1 MKIQSPSDLSKSESS
16 LVHQIELI
24 APSKKVA
31 NDLIMVSM
39 ANVEL
44 SIYRE
49 DQLKAVFECLS
60 CSNLLSSCPTTI
72 LKNLN
77 ESKVNKNKLFERA
90 AKNIF
95 IILEDNSFLDTVT
108 LNDWDYFRENF
119 DINNKNRLYIL
130 RKELELC
137 SPTKS
142 FFDGVISF
150 LSTKKVIKNYL
161 RHYVEGFKEIHNI
174 DPDFTAEGIREGL
187 IIYKTK
193 LIEEGPINSTVYCK
207 FNNLLSLFNY
217 LKKIQLVPT
226 GCIIPKGFDRPA
238 NTNKQRSTNPTI
250 SSLDIH
256 SVNGKEITPTK
267 DYINQYHE
275 SLKRNLGLVL
285 GKAKDLISKAY
296 SFYYYGS
303 DANQELSN
311 ADKLSYKKGMTRELV
326 AALQTVIVNE
336 IGINPTSL
344 YSACIV
350 KEKKKSSSLAINP
363 DGTATLRV
371 VKWRARHIR
380 RSSTETASLVSPE
393 ELNHEKINSS
403 FCLQFA
409 LEMRSRSVSRMKSNK
424 LWLFVTKRQE
434 ISDNTKNGDANFKYF
449 SSNYLSNNSIPSIN
463 LYKIRHS
470 RAVEIYITTNGD
482 SLKVA
487 NYLGNKVKTAL
498 NTYIPHFLQEALYRN
513 KLSNFQNLYLL
524 LATADLPE
532 KLEALGM
539 SEKQYN
545 QRVSEVLENP
555 DWGGDLFETLK
566 PKAQNEESN
575 EVFFICSKEN
585 FEYALKIVEQPDCE
599 ADEKTIDVCKK
610 ALLKAGN
617 SPMPIQRMLFSAKKS
632 LKEKC

>member
-1 MKIQSPSDLSKSESS
+1 MKIQSPTDFSKSESS
-16 LVHQIELI
+16 LVHQIESI

-39 ANVEL
+39 VNTEVPL
-44 SIYRE
+44 YRKE
-49 DQLKAVFECLS
+49 QLKAVLECLS
-60 CSNLLSSCPTTI
+60 CSNLLSRCPTTI

-77 ESKVNKNKLFERA
+77 NSKVNKNKFFERA

-95 IILEDNSFLDTVT
+95 IILEENSFLDTVR

-119 DINNKNRLYIL
+119 EINNKNRLYIL

-137 SPTKS
+137 SPTMT
-142 FFDGVISF
+142 FFDEVISF
-150 LSTKKVIKNYL
+150 LSTKKAIKNYL
-161 RHYVEGFKEIHNI
+161 NHYVEGFKEIHSI

-187 IIYKTK
+187 ITYKTK
-193 LIEEGPINSTVYCK
+193 LIEEGPINSTVYGK
-207 FNNLLSLFNY
+207 FNNLRSLFNY

-226 GCIIPKGFDRPA
+226 SCIIPKGFDRPA
-238 NTNKQRSTNPTI
+238 NTNKQRITNPTI
-250 SSLDIH
+250 SPLNIH
-256 SVNGKEITPTK
+256 CVNGKEIKPTK
-267 DYINQYHE
+267 EYINQYHE
-275 SLKRNLGLVL
+275 SLKKNLELVL

-303 DANQELSN
+303 DVKEELSKAN
-311 ADKLSYKKGMTRELV
+311 VLSYKKGMTRELV

-380 RSSTETASLVSPE
+380 RSSPETASLVSPE

-409 LEMRSRSVSRMKSNK
+409 LEMRSRSVAKMKSNK
-424 LWLFVTKRQE
+424 LWVFVTKKQE
-434 ISDNTKNGDANFKYF
+434 ISDNTKHGDANFKYF
-449 SSNYLSNNSIPSIN
+449 YSNYLSNNSLPSVN

-470 RAVEIYITTNGD
+470 RAVEIYIATNGD

-498 NTYIPHFLQEALYRN
+498 NTYIPHYLQEGLYRN

-532 KLEALGM
+532 KLEVLGM

-545 QRVSEVLENP
+545 QRIIEVLENP
-555 DWGGDLFETLK
+555 DWGGELFEILK
-566 PKAQNEESN
+566 PQVHNKESN

-599 ADEKTIDVCKK
+599 ADDKTIEVCKK

-617 SPMPIQRMLFSAKKS
+617 SPMPIQRMLFSAKRS
-632 LKEKC
+632 LKEKH